1 MQQNNQN
8 MVQQFNKFY
17 NDFMASGKN
26 PMEEL
31 QKKISSGQVSQ
42 STLQQVINTAKQL
55 APLFGK

>member
-42 STLQQVINTAKQL
+42 STLQQVINAAKQL